1 MCCSKIKYGNSQVL
15 RDVRLLPSTSFNSG
29 GMNSMLVL
37 ELFFGSFI
45 SKATPGQAQPS
56 FKYFYCFCLSNSV
69 KFAII
74 FIFSGPS

>member
-37 ELFFGSFI
+37 ELFLGSFI
-45 SKATPGQAQPS
+45 FKDAPGQAQPS
-56 FKYFYCFCLSNSV
+56 FKYFFSV
-69 KFAII
+69 FV
-74 FIFSGPS
+74 FPMPVNLL

>member
-15 RDVRLLPSTSFNSG
+15 RDVRLLHSTSFNSG

-45 SKATPGQAQPS
+45 LKAAPGQAQPS
-56 FKYFYCFCLSNSV
+56 FKYFLCFLLSNSG
-69 KFAII
+69 KFAKI